1 MSATSRLLQRH
12 SIKQTLKSASGMKDA
27 QDDGTSQGSC
37 AVGSQCAMGN
47 NFSTLLE
54 VDGKPKGHVER
65 LLQVPGVC
73 MFPIWLLAYYFVSV
87 LTHMV
92 SAKLC
97 KRLGKA
103 FEPQGT
109 EKDISRVHSIYWLA
123 VTVFSVVIMMQ
134 LAFMV
139 FQISAK
145 KRILGSLVMFIQL
158 VAGFTYLSHIYG
170 WIGPISDP
178 SGKEIQITR
187 WIEWMS
193 TTPMML
199 LVISA
204 VGNSMRTSLVESWP
218 ETVKM
223 LLWDELMLVFG
234 LLHSI
239 SNNAPWGMACL
250 ILAMGF
256 FVLVY
261 QCIHAIVAKS
271 IASAATTYEIFSM
284 RGLEWF
290 TYVLWGFFPAVHALY
305 YTGVIDWLEYEI
317 ASTFIDVLT
326 KAVYSVSLLTGNF
339 CILDVMS
346 TLRVAQMQAQRDSKA
361 NAVIKA
367 EAINEA
373 LQTTALEAEAQAR
386 LTRRF
391 LANISHELR

>member
-158 VAGFTYLSHIYG
+158 VAGFTYFLPHIRL
-170 WIGPISDP
+170 D
-178 SGKEIQITR
+178 R
-187 WIEWMS
+187 
-193 TTPMML
+193 
-199 LVISA
+199 A
-204 VGNSMRTSLVESWP
+204 
-218 ETVKM
+218 
-223 LLWDELMLVFG
+223 
-234 LLHSI
+234 
-239 SNNAPWGMACL
+239 
-250 ILAMGF
+250 
-256 FVLVY
+256 Y
-261 QCIHAIVAKS
+261 Q
-271 IASAATTYEIFSM
+271 
-284 RGLEWF
+284 
-290 TYVLWGFFPAVHALY
+290 
-305 YTGVIDWLEYEI
+305 
-317 ASTFIDVLT
+317 
-326 KAVYSVSLLTGNF
+326 
-339 CILDVMS
+339 
-346 TLRVAQMQAQRDSKA
+346 
-361 NAVIKA
+361 
-367 EAINEA
+367 
-373 LQTTALEAEAQAR
+373 
-386 LTRRF
+386 
-391 LANISHELR
+391 